1 VHGWLARPGDEA
13 GFVEGALAMAE
24 SSELRAGQRLAA
36 RKRVANLA
44 WGEVVESLVTLQR
57 RVILSSPATARR

>member
-1 VHGWLARPGDEA
+1 VRPGDEA
-13 GFVEGALAMAE
+13 GFVAGALAMAE
-24 SSELRAGQRLAA
+24 SPELRAGQRLAA